1 MASDDVPFAVVI
13 ELPEQ
18 YAATGCSVGE
28 AIRPTNRLVSPFSN
42 GRTPPLLDSRSRT
55 RGCPMSPSRKS
66 SGSLPKRKTMATPK
80 GAELPVDRA
89 FEVAVLKR
97 AREVTLGYR
106 LVIQPA
112 EGLGFIGRS
121 VELPGVMAGGKTHE
135 QCVKAVVMATET
147 AVAALLEMGET
158 PPAPAS
164 ARKRTEQINIRLTSE
179 EKLLLEE
186 ESERKGFR
194 GVSDF
199 VRATVLSQV

>member
-1 MASDDVPFAVVI
+1 
-13 ELPEQ
+13 
-18 YAATGCSVGE
+18 
-28 AIRPTNRLVSPFSN
+28 
-42 GRTPPLLDSRSRT
+42 
-55 RGCPMSPSRKS
+55 
-66 SGSLPKRKTMATPK
+66 
-80 GAELPVDRA
+80 VDRD
-89 FEVAVLKR
+89 FDPAVLRR

-112 EGLGFIGRS
+112 EGVGLMGRS

-135 QCVKAVVMATET
+135 ECVRAVVMATET
-147 AVAALLEMGET
+147 AVATLLEMGEK

-199 VRATVLSQV
+199 VRAAVLNQV